1 MKRYIN
7 IVLIITLALVLFA
20 GCGNGQSGSKLTED
34 EQYVVDC
41 VKDHMGKYSLDAN
54 TEYLVVS
61 EALIIENDTEKLC
74 FFGYN
79 VKYNNEIYDYGE
91 AVYRNGKYFMDSV
104 RDDIPIDGSLDNTQ
118 KSITMRT
125 YYYAE
130 DYGYERKE
138 INIDKINKAIS
149 GE

>member
-1 MKRYIN
+1 MKKFLI
-7 IVLIITLALVLFA
+7 IVLIISLELVLFT
-20 GCGNGQSGSKLTED
+20 GCGSGNSGSKLTED

-41 VKDHMGKYSLDAN
+41 VKDHMEHYSIDEDR
-54 TEYLVVS
+54 EYLVVS

-79 VKYNNEIYDYGE
+79 YKVKGEIYDYGE
-91 AVYRNGKYFMDSV
+91 AVYRNGDYFMDAV
-104 RDDIPIDGSLDNTQ
+104 RDDIPIDGSLVNTQ

-130 DYGYERKE
+130 DYGYERRE

-149 GE
+149 EE